1 MYSSRLVNNILI
13 IYFRT
18 ILTPPN
24 HMSQCSLVLFKLA
37 RKMWT
42 WCRKIYCWPVI
53 LPMQE
58 VNFVTASKRL
68 STTGKPQAE
77 SSPVRPLIV
86 FYLLL
91 FLLIILPLRIVTN
104 FLVVGQAENKTTG
117 LILITF
123 IYKRIDWNR
132 RSQSK
137 VE

>member
-1 MYSSRLVNNILI
+1 MYCL
-13 IYFRT
+13 
-18 ILTPPN
+18 
-24 HMSQCSLVLFKLA
+24 
-37 RKMWT
+37 
-42 WCRKIYCWPVI
+42 PVI

-77 SSPVRPLIV
+77 SSPVRPLIM

-91 FLLIILPLRIVTN
+91 FLLIILPLRTVTN

-123 IYKRIDWNR
+123 IYKRL
-132 RSQSK
+132 K
-137 VE
+137 L

>member
-1 MYSSRLVNNILI
+1 MYCL
-13 IYFRT
+13 
-18 ILTPPN
+18 
-24 HMSQCSLVLFKLA
+24 
-37 RKMWT
+37 
-42 WCRKIYCWPVI
+42 PVT

-77 SSPVRPLIV
+77 SSPVRPLIM

-123 IYKRIDWNR
+123 IYKRID
-132 RSQSK
+132 
-137 VE
+137 